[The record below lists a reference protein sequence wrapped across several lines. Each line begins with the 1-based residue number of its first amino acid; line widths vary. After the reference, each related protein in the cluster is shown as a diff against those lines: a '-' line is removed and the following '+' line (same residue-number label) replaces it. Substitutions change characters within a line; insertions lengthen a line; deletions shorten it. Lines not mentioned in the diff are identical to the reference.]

1 MNEYLVGID
10 CGGTFTDLVAVEAGS
25 GRIFVTKLPSTP
37 ADPSQAVIAALDE
50 LFAAGVDPSEVRF
63 LAHGTTVATN
73 AILEGKGARAGL
85 LITRGF
91 RAIYEARGWI
101 RPESIRA
108 LLDPFFQKPPMLV
121 PQELT
126 CEIRERVDSAGA
138 VLTALDEAEVRAAVR
153 RLRKRDVTSI
163 AVCYL
168 FSFLNS
174 AHEERTAAIIAE
186 EAPEIRVSLSS
197 RVLPA
202 IREYP
207 RLSTTVVDAYVGPVM
222 ERYLVELGGRLKR
235 RGITTPQV
243 YLMQSNGG
251 LMRMNVGARYPTQTL
266 LSGPSAGVVGGIEVA
281 GIGGVSHVVTFDMGG
296 TSTDIGVVVA
306 GRAEQSDTGQLAG
319 QDIGVPMLKIRTLG
333 AGGGTIAYLGPDGLL
348 KVGPQSAGA
357 VPGPAC
363 YGRGG
368 IAPTVTDANL
378 LLGALGSRS
387 LLGGRMVLD
396 AGAARDAIERLAA
409 PLKLDPLE
417 TAAGII
423 RIVNNNMAINLRLA
437 LYDQGQDPRRF
448 ALVAFGGAGPI
459 HATYLARELHIPH
472 VLIPARPGL
481 LSAAGLLGASVRHI
495 YIRSVVGL
503 LESFPIGRI
512 KEVFQALIAQA
523 MADAR
528 EEGIPQTAL
537 GLRREIDLR
546 YQHQGYQLAVACPDR
561 ELTDADRGALR
572 QNFDSIHERLYGQSA
587 PQEPAEIVTF
597 RLISEMTRPR
607 IETAPLRRADGSPLE
622 RALCGARELFSP
634 DAGGFVT
641 ARIYERAKLLHGDE
655 IAGPAIVEQF
665 DSTSVIWPGQ
675 RARTDGFGTLI
686 VETGAAQ

>member
-1 MNEYLVGID
+1 MDQYLVGID
-10 CGGTFTDLVAVEAGS
+10 CGGTFTDLVAVEAAS
-25 GRIFVTKLPSTP
+25 GRSFVTKLPSTP
-37 ADPSQAVIAALDE
+37 ADPSQAVIAVLDE
-50 LFAAGVDPSEVRF
+50 LFASGVDPREVQF

-73 AILEGKGARAGL
+73 AILEGKGVRAGL

-101 RPESIRA
+101 RPESVRA

-126 CEIRERVDSAGA
+126 CEISERVDSTGT
-138 VLTALDEAEVRAAVR
+138 VLSALNEDEVRAAVC
-153 RLRKRDVTSI
+153 RLREREVASI
-163 AVCYL
+163 AICYL
-168 FSFLNS
+168 FSFLNP

-186 EAPEIRVSLSS
+186 EAPGIRVSLSS

-207 RLSTTVVDAYVGPVM
+207 RLSTTVVDAYVGPVI

-281 GIGGVSHVVTFDMGG
+281 ANSGVSQVVTFDMGG
-296 TSTDIGVVVA
+296 TSTDIGVVVD
-306 GRAEQSDTGQLAG
+306 GRAEQSSEGQIAG
-319 QDIGVPMLKIRTLG
+319 QDIGIPMLKIRTLG
-333 AGGGTIAYLGPDGLL
+333 AGGGTIAYVGPDGLL
-348 KVGPQSAGA
+348 KVGPHSAGA
-357 VPGPAC
+357 IPGPAC

-368 IAPTVTDANL
+368 IEPTVTDANL

-396 AGAARDAIERLAA
+396 AHAARDAIERLAA
-409 PLKLDPLE
+409 RLRLDTLA

-448 ALVAFGGAGPI
+448 AIVAFGGAGPI
-459 HATYLARELHIPH
+459 HASYLARELHIPR
-472 VLIPARPGL
+472 VLVPARPGL

-495 YIRSVVGL
+495 YLRSAVGM
-503 LESFPIGRI
+503 LESFPISRI
-512 KEVFQALIAQA
+512 NEIFHALITQA
-523 MADAR
+523 IADAR
-528 EEGIPQTAL
+528 EEGVPQTAL
-537 GLRREIDLR
+537 ALLREIDLR
-546 YQHQGYQLAVACPDR
+546 YQHQGYQLSVVGPDR
-561 ELTDADRGALR
+561 ELIEADLPALR
-572 QNFDSIHERLYGQSA
+572 RDFDSIHQQIYGQSA

-597 RLISEMTRPR
+597 RLISEMTRPP
-607 IETAPLRRADGSPLE
+607 IATAATPRADGSPPE
-622 RALCGARELFSP
+622 RALCGERELFSP
-634 DAGGFVT
+634 ETAGVVI
-641 ARIYERAKLLHGDE
+641 ARIYERAKLLEGDE
-655 IAGPAIVEQF
+655 LAGPAIVEQF
-665 DSTSVIWPGQ
+665 DSTTVIWPGQ
-675 RARTDGFGTLI
+675 GARVDRFATLI
-686 VETGAAQ
+686 VDTGAAR

>member
-1 MNEYLVGID
+1 MNQYLVGID
-10 CGGTFTDLVAVEAGS
+10 CGGTFTDLVAVEAAS
-25 GRIFVTKLPSTP
+25 GRIFVTKVPSTP
-37 ADPSQAVIAALDE
+37 DDPSRAVIAALDE
-50 LFAAGVDPSEVRF
+50 LFAAGVDPSEVQF

-73 AILEGKGARAGL
+73 AILEGKGVRAGL

-121 PQELT
+121 SQELT
-126 CEIRERVDSAGA
+126 GEIRERIDSTGA

-153 RLRKRDVTSI
+153 RLREQGVTAI

-168 FSFLNS
+168 FSFLNG
-174 AHEERTAAIIAE
+174 AHEERTVAIIAE
-186 EAPEIRVSLSS
+186 EAPGIRVSLSS

-222 ERYLVELGGRLKR
+222 ERYLVELGERLRR

-281 GIGGVSHVVTFDMGG
+281 ANSGVSHIVTFDMGG
-296 TSTDIGVVVA
+296 TSTDIGVVAA
-306 GRAEQSDTGQLAG
+306 GRAEQSSEGQLAG
-319 QDIGVPMLKIRTLG
+319 QDIGIPMLKIRTLG
-333 AGGGTIAYLGPDGLL
+333 AGGGTIAYVGPDGLL

-378 LLGALGSRS
+378 MLGALGSRS

-396 AGAARDAIERLAA
+396 DAAARAAIERLAA
-409 PLKLDPLE
+409 LLKLDPLE

-459 HATYLARELHIPH
+459 HATYLARELHIPQ

-481 LSAAGLLGASVRHI
+481 LSAAGLLDASVRHI
-495 YIRSVVGL
+495 YLRSAVGL
-503 LESFPIGRI
+503 LDSFPLARI
-512 KEVFQALIAQA
+512 QEIFQALIAQA
-523 MADAR
+523 LADAH
-528 EEGIPQTAL
+528 EEGIPQSAL
-537 GLRREIDLR
+537 ALRREIDLR
-546 YQHQGYQLAVACPDR
+546 YQHQGYQLAVTCPGR
-561 ELTDADRGALR
+561 ELADADRDALR
-572 QNFDSIHERLYGQSA
+572 RDFDSIHQRLYGQSA

-597 RLISEMTRPR
+597 RLVSEMTRPP
-607 IETAPLRRADGSPLE
+607 IATAPLPRADGSPVA
-622 RALCGARELFSP
+622 RALAGERQLFSP
-634 DAGGFVT
+634 YTAGFLT
-641 ARIYERAKLLHGDE
+641 ARIYERAKLLDGDE

-675 RARTDGFGTLI
+675 RARVDRFGTLI
-686 VETGAAQ
+686 VETGATQ